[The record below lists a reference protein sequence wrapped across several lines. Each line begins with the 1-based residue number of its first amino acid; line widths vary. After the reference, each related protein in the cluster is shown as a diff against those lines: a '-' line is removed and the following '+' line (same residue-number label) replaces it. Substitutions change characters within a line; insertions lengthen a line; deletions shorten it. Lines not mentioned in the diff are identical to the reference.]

1 MSEHLIVNPEQ
12 LYYLYSIKDI
22 NDVYNEYTIFPTYK
36 SVDKDIFYDI
46 LNCLSTKELQSLY
59 LFIYKQWTLLK
70 LDKELLNI
78 STKRKK
84 QVFQKDLP
92 IPSSVTTINEF
103 NNILKD
109 FINDDKILGIYIMNQ
124 LLKFLYPCK
133 V

>member
-84 QVFQKDLP
+84 QVFQKNLP